1 MLGTTSTDAKRPPCC
16 RPHPL
21 GIRNTS
27 ATTGTGRG
35 AECLFCLKRNEM
47 MFDLEVDT
55 DLIEQRIYE
64 RQALLC
70 RYRYLLARA
79 RELGAAHCA
88 DEISAA
94 DMTGRF
100 IGTKIL
106 TEGVGCV
113 ILVQDKCMV
122 GQSPA

>member
-1 MLGTTSTDAKRPPCC
+1 MPLPVLTGPC
-16 RPHPL
+16 
-21 GIRNTS
+21 
-27 ATTGTGRG
+27 TG
-35 AECLFCLKRNEM
+35 A
-47 MFDLEVDT
+47 
-55 DLIEQRIYE
+55 
-64 RQALLC
+64 
-70 RYRYLLARA
+70 
-79 RELGAAHCA
+79 GAAHCA

-122 GQSPA
+122 G

>member
-1 MLGTTSTDAKRPPCC
+1 MPLPVLTGPC
-16 RPHPL
+16 
-21 GIRNTS
+21 
-27 ATTGTGRG
+27 TG
-35 AECLFCLKRNEM
+35 A
-47 MFDLEVDT
+47 
-55 DLIEQRIYE
+55 
-64 RQALLC
+64 
-70 RYRYLLARA
+70 
-79 RELGAAHCA
+79 GAAHRA

-122 GQSPA
+122 GQSPGMRKF